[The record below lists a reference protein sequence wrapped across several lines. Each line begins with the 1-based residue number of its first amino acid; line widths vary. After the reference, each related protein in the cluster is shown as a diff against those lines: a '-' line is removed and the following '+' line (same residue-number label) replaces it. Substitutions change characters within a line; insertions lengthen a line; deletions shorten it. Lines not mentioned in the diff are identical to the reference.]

1 VGGGSGQALP
11 QQTTAFASEEE
22 RANAMIAEAQ
32 RLMAAGE

>member
-11 QQTTAFASEEE
+11 QQTTAFADEDA
-22 RANAMIAEAQ
+22 RAAAMIAEAQ